1 MLLISPKCHP
11 ELAGL
16 GVEYT
21 WGLMKRAYRQFNDC
35 VYKNLHANVN
45 KAMSTHHVNMKNV
58 LKFSRRTRDYCR
70 TYREL
75 VDSSATPSDMSY
87 SLIEKMLK
95 TQKTHRCILDLEG
108 KFLNSVTKN
117 SESAMNQE

>member
-1 MLLISPKCHP
+1 MISPKCHP

-35 VYKNLHANVN
+35 VYKNLHANVS
-45 KAMSTHHVNMKNV
+45 KAMSTENVHMSNV
-58 LKFSRRTRDYCR
+58 LKFSRRTREYCR

-75 VDSSATPSDMSY
+75 AKDSSAVSSSSTFK
-87 SLIEKMLK
+87 LIEKMLK
-95 TQKTHRCILDLEG
+95 TQKTHRSILDLEG
-108 KFLNSVTKN
+108 KFLSSVSHVVNATTVK
-117 SESAMNQE
+117 